1 MQGQVLTIAQ
11 QKGGAGKTTLAA
23 QLSAAFSK
31 LGYATGTVD
40 IDPQGS
46 LSLWF
51 EARQSHLG
59 DDNRIT
65 HSQISAWRLKTEIDR
80 LKHEMDV
87 VVIDSPP
94 HADSDSKIAVRMA
107 DLVLVPVQP
116 SPMDIWASK
125 PTFDLAESEGSTLQV
140 VLNRMDTRTNLTRKM
155 LEKLNRLNV
164 KVADQSLGSRVAF
177 ASSMLDGLG
186 VAESEPSS
194 QAAKE
199 INALARILI
208 QQQSFKKSSRAA

>member
-23 QLSAAFSK
+23 QLAAAFST

-51 EARQSHLG
+51 EARQTHLG

-65 HSQISAWRLKTEIDR
+65 HSQISAWRLKAEIDR

-87 VVIDSPP
+87 IVIDSPP

-125 PTFDLAESEGSTLQV
+125 PTFYLAESEGSPLQV
-140 VLNRMDTRTNLTRKM
+140 VLNRMDTRTNLTGKM
-155 LEKLNRLNV
+155 LEKLDLLNV

-186 VAESEPSS
+186 VVESEPSS
-194 QAAKE
+194 PAAKE

-208 QQQSFKKSSRAA
+208 QQQSFKKSSKAA